1 MCGIAGLMSR
11 DGVTP
16 DASMLDRFARAL
28 GHRGPDGEGKYLVDP
43 VAMVQTR
50 LAIIDL
56 KTGDQPF
63 FEPGGATLIANAEI
77 YNFQELRAELTDVNF
92 TSASDCEL
100 PLHLYRRDGLD
111 FVNALRGMYAIAIHD
126 PAESRLVLTRDPFG
140 IKPLYYV
147 ETPNVFAFA
156 SEPHALIDAGMT
168 APILNERRRD
178 EVLNLQFTCGRETI
192 FQGVNRVLPGETL
205 VVRGGHIVE
214 RRRRPALPSGAPRL
228 QSSEDAL
235 ETLDAALENSV
246 MMHQRSDVP
255 YGLFLSGGIDSSSLL
270 TLMSRL
276 NDTPVR
282 AFTAGFGGTSVNDER
297 DHARMLAHSVGAEF
311 HGVDFTEDDFWSLL
325 PRIAASIDDPA
336 ADYAVLPTWKLASV
350 AAEELKVVLCGEG
363 SDELFGG
370 YGRYRSA
377 LRPWWLG
384 GRTMRARGVLDGLQ
398 VLRTESAG
406 WRDEFAAAE
415 TMANT
420 PERTRLQIAQAT
432 DIADWLPNDLL
443 TKLDRCLMAHGL
455 EGRTPFLDSRISEAA
470 FLLPDN
476 LKIQKRQ
483 GKWLLRTWLE
493 NVMPK
498 AKPFARKRG
507 FSVPVGEWMNRR
519 GAKLGELVA
528 KSPAIRDICVPGEVQ
543 KLYTSEQKRPR
554 LAGWNL
560 LFYALW
566 HRRHIEGL
574 APEGGVFDTLSA

>member
-228 QSSEDAL
+228 QSSENAL

-455 EGRTPFLDSRISEAA
+455 EGRTPFLDSRISEVA

-507 FSVPVGEWMNRR
+507 FTVPVGEWMNRR

-528 KSPAIRDICVPGEVQ
+528 KSPAIRDICVAGEVQ

>member
-519 GAKLGELVA
+519 GTKLGELVA

>member
-77 YNFQELRAELTDVNF
+77 YNFQELRAELTDINF
-92 TSASDCEL
+92 TSTSDCEL

-228 QSSEDAL
+228 QSSENAL

-363 SDELFGG
+363 GDELFGG

-507 FSVPVGEWMNRR
+507 FTVPVGEWMNRR

-528 KSPAIRDICVPGEVQ
+528 KSPAIRDICVAGEVQ

>member
-432 DIADWLPNDLL
+432 DIADWLPQI
-443 TKLDRCLMAHGL
+443 
-455 EGRTPFLDSRISEAA
+455 E
-470 FLLPDN
+470 
-476 LKIQKRQ
+476 KRQ
-483 GKWLLRTWLE
+483 KFKGDKVMGSGHTFAKNKYESKAQFDAKNGKSGDMWE
-493 NVMPK
+493 
-498 AKPFARKRG
+498 
-507 FSVPVGEWMNRR
+507 
-519 GAKLGELVA
+519 
-528 KSPAIRDICVPGEVQ
+528 
-543 KLYTSEQKRPR
+543 
-554 LAGWNL
+554 
-560 LFYALW
+560 
-566 HRRHIEGL
+566 
-574 APEGGVFDTLSA
+574 

>member
-228 QSSEDAL
+228 QSSENAL

-507 FSVPVGEWMNRR
+507 FTVPVGEWMNRR

-528 KSPAIRDICVPGEVQ
+528 KSPAIRDICVAGEVQ

>member
-77 YNFQELRAELTDVNF
+77 YNFQELRAELTDVTF

-228 QSSEDAL
+228 QSSENAL

-483 GKWLLRTWLE
+483 GK
-493 NVMPK
+493 
-498 AKPFARKRG
+498 
-507 FSVPVGEWMNRR
+507 
-519 GAKLGELVA
+519 
-528 KSPAIRDICVPGEVQ
+528 
-543 KLYTSEQKRPR
+543 
-554 LAGWNL
+554 
-560 LFYALW
+560 
-566 HRRHIEGL
+566 
-574 APEGGVFDTLSA
+574 

>member
-77 YNFQELRAELTDVNF
+77 YNFQELRAELTDVTF

-228 QSSEDAL
+228 QSSENAL

-455 EGRTPFLDSRISEAA
+455 EGRTPFLDSRISEVA

-507 FSVPVGEWMNRR
+507 FTVPVGEWMNRR

-528 KSPAIRDICVPGEVQ
+528 KSPAIRDICVAGEVQ

>member
-77 YNFQELRAELTDVNF
+77 YNFQELRAELTDVTF

-228 QSSEDAL
+228 QSSENAL

-493 NVMPK
+493 NVMPE

-507 FSVPVGEWMNRR
+507 FTVPVGEWMNRR

-528 KSPAIRDICVPGEVQ
+528 KSPAIRDICVAGEVQ

-574 APEGGVFDTLSA
+574 APVGGVFDTLSA

>member
-1 MCGIAGLMSR
+1 MCGIAGLMTR
-11 DGVTP
+11 DGATP
-16 DASMLDRFARAL
+16 DVSMLDRFARAL

-63 FEPGGATLIANAEI
+63 YESGGATLIANAEI
-77 YNFQELRAELTDVNF
+77 YNFLELRSELTGVNF
-92 TSASDCEL
+92 TSASDCEP

-147 ETPNVFAFA
+147 ETPDVFAFA
-156 SEPHALIDAGMT
+156 SEPHALIDAGLT
-168 APILNERRRD
+168 APVLNERRRD

-192 FQGVNRVLPGETL
+192 FQGINRVLPGETL

-214 RRRRPALPSGAPRL
+214 RRRRPALPSGAPR
-228 QSSEDAL
+228 QQTREDAL
-235 ETLDAALENSV
+235 GSLDAALENSV

-255 YGLFLSGGIDSSSLL
+255 YGLFLSGGIDSSALL
-270 TLMSRL
+270 ALMSRL

-282 AFTAGFGGTSVNDER
+282 AFTAGFGGAAVNDER
-297 DHARMLAHSVGAEF
+297 DHARMLAQSVGAEF
-311 HGVDFTEDDFWSLL
+311 HGVDFTEKDFWSLL

-336 ADYAVLPTWKLASV
+336 ADYAILPTWKLASV

-363 SDELFGG
+363 GDELFGG

-415 TMANT
+415 TMAST
-420 PERTRLQIAQAT
+420 PDRTRLQIAQAT
-432 DIADWLPNDLL
+432 DMADWLPNDLL

-455 EGRTPFLDSRISEAA
+455 EGRTPFLDSQIAEAA

-476 LKIQKRQ
+476 LKIHKRQ
-483 GKWLLRTWLE
+483 GKWLLRTWLDR
-493 NVMPK
+493 VMPK
-498 AKPFARKRG
+498 AKPFSKKRG
-507 FSVPVGEWMNRR
+507 FTVPVGEWMNRR

-528 KSPAIRDICVPGEVQ
+528 KSPAIRDICAPGEVQ
-543 KLYTSEQKRPR
+543 KLYSSEQKRPR

>member
-77 YNFQELRAELTDVNF
+77 YNFQELRAELTDVTF

-228 QSSEDAL
+228 QSSENAL

-455 EGRTPFLDSRISEAA
+455 EGRTPFLDPRISEVA

-507 FSVPVGEWMNRR
+507 FTVPVGEWMNRR

-528 KSPAIRDICVPGEVQ
+528 KSPAIRDICVAGEVQ

>member
-228 QSSEDAL
+228 QSSENAL

-455 EGRTPFLDSRISEAA
+455 EGRTPFLDPRISEVA

-507 FSVPVGEWMNRR
+507 FTVPVGEWMNRR

-528 KSPAIRDICVPGEVQ
+528 KSPAIRDICVAGEVQ

>member
-228 QSSEDAL
+228 QSSENAL

-270 TLMSRL
+270 ALMSRL

-363 SDELFGG
+363 GDELFGG

-507 FSVPVGEWMNRR
+507 FTVPVGEWMNRR

-528 KSPAIRDICVPGEVQ
+528 KSPAIRDICVAGEVQ

>member
-77 YNFQELRAELTDVNF
+77 YNFQELRAELTDVTF

-228 QSSEDAL
+228 QSSENAL

-398 VLRTESAG
+398 VLRTQSAG

-507 FSVPVGEWMNRR
+507 FTVPVGEWMNRR

-528 KSPAIRDICVPGEVQ
+528 KSPAIRDICVAGEVQ

>member
-574 APEGGVFDTLSA
+574 APEGDVFDTLSA

>member
-214 RRRRPALPSGAPRL
+214 RRRRPALPFGAPRL
-228 QSSEDAL
+228 QSSENAL

-270 TLMSRL
+270 ALMSRL

-420 PERTRLQIAQAT
+420 PERTRLQMAQAT

-507 FSVPVGEWMNRR
+507 FTVPVGEWMNRR

-528 KSPAIRDICVPGEVQ
+528 KSPAIRDICVAGEVQ

>member
-77 YNFQELRAELTDVNF
+77 YNFQELRAELTDVTF

-228 QSSEDAL
+228 QSSENAL

-507 FSVPVGEWMNRR
+507 FTVPVGEWMNRR

-528 KSPAIRDICVPGEVQ
+528 KSPAIRDICVAGEVQ

>member
-77 YNFQELRAELTDVNF
+77 YNFQELRAELTDVTF

-228 QSSEDAL
+228 QSSENAL

-493 NVMPK
+493 NVMPE

-507 FSVPVGEWMNRR
+507 FTVPVGEWMNRR

-528 KSPAIRDICVPGEVQ
+528 KSPAIRDICVAGEVQ

>member
-415 TMANT
+415 TMAST

-519 GAKLGELVA
+519 GTKLGELVA

>member
-16 DASMLDRFARAL
+16 DASILDRFARAL

-92 TSASDCEL
+92 NSASDCEL

-168 APILNERRRD
+168 VPILNERRRD

-228 QSSEDAL
+228 QSSENAL

-528 KSPAIRDICVPGEVQ
+528 KSPAIRDICVAGEVQ